1 MRELELEGKSVEHLA
16 RGILE
21 LEFVGVF
28 VELVNL
34 ENLGDNVEVTLLGLS
49 LVEGDVHVV
58 RDHRVRGEVLVG
70 PLSKVLESGGLALLK
85 SGVLAREGEG
95 SELVGSILSGDL
107 LLD

>member
-1 MRELELEGKSVEHLA
+1 MRELELEGKSVENLS

-58 RDHRVRGEVLVG
+58 
-70 PLSKVLESGGLALLK
+70 
-85 SGVLAREGEG
+85 
-95 SELVGSILSGDL
+95 
-107 LLD
+107 

>member
-1 MRELELEGKSVEHLA
+1 MRELELKGKSVEHLA

-58 RDHRVRGEVLVG
+58 
-70 PLSKVLESGGLALLK
+70 
-85 SGVLAREGEG
+85 
-95 SELVGSILSGDL
+95 
-107 LLD
+107 